1 MKYQF
6 YFAMINYEYNTAI
19 LIYMYKYIYRSMYTI
34 FLVYWDSLEIRIAS
48 TRANMVKNES
58 DSFLNG

>member
-19 LIYMYKYIYRSMYTI
+19 LIYMYKYI
-34 FLVYWDSLEIRIAS
+34 
-48 TRANMVKNES
+48 S
-58 DSFLNG
+58 DSFFTMFARVEAILISSESQYTRKIVYMDL

>member
-1 MKYQF
+1 MKDQF

-48 TRANMVKNES
+48 TRANMVNNE
-58 DSFLNG
+58 

>member
-34 FLVYWDSLEIRIAS
+34 FLVYWDSLEIRIAF
-48 TRANMVKNES
+48 TRANMVNNE
-58 DSFLNG
+58 